1 MFEQPLVNAAEMLHV
16 EIAVVDEPR
25 LIPGAFSRECI
36 EQRGEL
42 GIGDMAAINKG
53 GMKIGSIKLHS
64 DGTIE
69 LISEQSVL
77 ATPANDFD
85 RLDAEGLL

>member
-1 MFEQPLVNAAEMLHV
+1 
-16 EIAVVDEPR
+16 
-25 LIPGAFSRECI
+25 
-36 EQRGEL
+36 
-42 GIGDMAAINKG
+42 MAAVNKG